1 MSTKKKQQTIVP
13 KRTQDSIGTRIA
25 KAVYEAK
32 KISERI
38 FGYISYDIQFVK
50 ATYYSK
56 TQRPAKITAIEKGIV
71 GILLVDGS
79 SSFEKIGLILG
90 LDVVNDKA
98 ERSILKSAIETLR
111 GFNAIEG
118 DDSLIVLTD
127 SGKAYAEKGERPET
141 YSKTFDIFVDTKY
154 PAWTNIKNCI
164 GDYINRIE
172 EINTPCDNLNLS
184 IEQIRCYAEQQAQD
198 VHYPQNRYFLENAV
212 WSEGHEASYKIYVCF
227 VQDIASKEVRT
238 FVYDTNVNGLN
249 ELIADHINNDQKF
262 KSELLDNCIKFEC
275 ENDEDTQ
282 VLQEEDVETAKLEI
296 SEELKAAEK
305 QLVKEEEELQEIHE
319 TELQTVSGEGISSIV
334 KNTPAK
340 VPKKD
345 RLHKK
350 ALYDSLSFEIE
361 LQKIFKEDEPDE
373 IWLISPW
380 IRKGAFMHD
389 RGPMIENFLKD
400 ENKRVFIAYSEPAK
414 NTDGKPM
421 MDEEV
426 EPSIKLLEDQYPNF
440 FYVQLPEF
448 HLKNVIEVKD
458 EQKILFSGSFNVL
471 SFSVQEQQTHVRR
484 EEMALAHHTIA
495 KKKYADCRLEFAQI
509 YAERIRKEIEGLEA
523 DKISSYKNERLC
535 YFLGIDDPEINKLFS
550 PIEDILEE
558 KNITG
563 IKKNIY
569 KRLTSIGQELVV
581 ASNMGGLNEKDRK
594 RIKACFME
602 ISSLIEANSIDDPS
616 TLELFEN
623 DKALLEAV
631 PEKRIF
637 PGSIKSPNNKR
648 SNVQIQHIT
657 PSKNLPKPTEDIALC
672 EISEIV
678 NNIMSDSKNG
688 QRPNITYV
696 LSAKKLCSPTN
707 IGLES
712 NDKLFKVLAGANVL
726 AIAIKLNIEKK
737 MSLDDVHNSLKRIIR
752 KVENFSSLSIIYNEQ
767 QSRIIFDLSGVQFQF
782 EKFTANDEMLKLINT
797 HNNSVSKWN
806 GTKTFLFSVEI
817 LQAALMYCITD

>member
-127 SGKAYAEKGERPET
+127 GGKAYAEKGERPET

-249 ELIADHINNDQKF
+249 ELIANHINNDQKF

-340 VPKKD
+340 VQKKD

-594 RIKACFME
+594 RIKACFTE

-623 DKALLEAV
+623 DKALLEAI